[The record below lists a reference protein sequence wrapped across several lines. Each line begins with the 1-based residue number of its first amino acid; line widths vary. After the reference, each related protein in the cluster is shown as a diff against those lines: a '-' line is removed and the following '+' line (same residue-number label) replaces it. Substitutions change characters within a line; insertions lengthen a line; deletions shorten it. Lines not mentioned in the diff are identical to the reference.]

1 VRRTPVERVRL
12 PRAARAV
19 VTCAVLG
26 GLAALG
32 VASYLLSRRGLPDGR
47 QLAVALVLV
56 ALIVVS
62 WLRPLIIFVRRE
74 SEAIHLDEAFLVVM
88 LLVLSPSIAV
98 LGFGAATLV
107 AQGILRRPL
116 VKSSFNA
123 GQVMLSAG
131 AAAAV
136 YAQVAAHRPTPV
148 PIDLLAAVLAA
159 SAFFV
164 VNNASVACI
173 LAATGEQWRQSL
185 LDGMD
190 VRLLLVGGGVVVALP
205 AALVVA
211 AYPWALVVAVLPLFI
226 FRQVLAGHFE
236 ARHDRSR
243 LNGLFDATL
252 DIYQTMGKEEVTD
265 ELLAAA
271 RTLLRCSDATVCEE
285 PTGNDGLVAQL
296 ASVQGAATWLEVT
309 GRSRTEPFDD
319 SDRALLDA
327 LAAVGGGA
335 LRNAT
340 LYQEGRFQRER
351 LAAITSSLG
360 EGVCAVNRTG
370 QLTFMNPAASSML
383 GWDAL
388 SELGDASLLPNL
400 ETGPVAPSFVL
411 APAMRAIAAGET
423 VTSED
428 SRFLRRDGTSLDVA
442 FTASPIESDEGTPIG
457 AVLVFRD
464 VRDQKEMEQ
473 QLTRHAFHDA
483 LTSLPNRRLFL
494 DHLDH
499 ALRRAERSSE
509 RHAVLFAD
517 VDRFKIVND
526 SLGHHAGDSML
537 VAITDRL
544 KEAMRPGD
552 MLARMGGDEF
562 AVLLEAV
569 TSPEDAVEAAQRIL
583 DNLRVPLSLPDGH
596 DVVASLSIGIALSAP
611 GKTRDDLLHDADVAM
626 YRAKGVHGGDR
637 YELFDVEAMG
647 TRSAERLDL
656 ELALR
661 QALERDQLE
670 VYYQPLVRISDRTI
684 VGAEALV
691 RWNHP
696 ERGVLGPAQFIS
708 LAEDTGLIL
717 PLGRLVLEQACR
729 QAKRWREVHDVSLS
743 IGVNLSARQFQQPGL
758 AEEIEEIISLVGV
771 DPAQLCLEITES
783 LAMADVART
792 SEILT
797 QLKALGV
804 RVAIDDFGT
813 GYSALGYLASFPID
827 VVKIDRSFV
836 DGIDVDPVKS
846 AIVSAVFNL
855 SQALGCTTVVEGIET
870 TAELEHLRSLG
881 CTVAQGFLFARPQP
895 ARMLGRLLGK
905 ARTDDGRRRG
915 ALAVARN

>member
-1 VRRTPVERVRL
+1 
-12 PRAARAV
+12 
-19 VTCAVLG
+19 
-26 GLAALG
+26 
-32 VASYLLSRRGLPDGR
+32 
-47 QLAVALVLV
+47 
-56 ALIVVS
+56 
-62 WLRPLIIFVRRE
+62 
-74 SEAIHLDEAFLVVM
+74 
-88 LLVLSPSIAV
+88 
-98 LGFGAATLV
+98 
-107 AQGILRRPL
+107 
-116 VKSSFNA
+116 
-123 GQVMLSAG
+123 
-131 AAAAV
+131 
-136 YAQVAAHRPTPV
+136 
-148 PIDLLAAVLAA
+148 
-159 SAFFV
+159 
-164 VNNASVACI
+164 
-173 LAATGEQWRQSL
+173 
-185 LDGMD
+185 
-190 VRLLLVGGGVVVALP
+190 
-205 AALVVA
+205 
-211 AYPWALVVAVLPLFI
+211 
-226 FRQVLAGHFE
+226 
-236 ARHDRSR
+236 
-243 LNGLFDATL
+243 
-252 DIYQTMGKEEVTD
+252 
-265 ELLAAA
+265 
-271 RTLLRCSDATVCEE
+271 VCEE
-285 PTGNDGLVAQL
+285 PSGADGLAAQL
-296 ASVQGAATWLEVT
+296 AGVPGTTSWLEVT
-309 GRSRTEPFDD
+309 GRSRTEPFDA

-340 LYQEGRFQRER
+340 LYEEGRFQRER

-360 EGVCAVNRTG
+360 EGVCAVNRVG

-400 ETGPVAPSFVL
+400 ESGPVAPSFVL
-411 APAMRAIAAGET
+411 APAMRAIAVGET

-428 SRFLRRDGTSLDVA
+428 SRFLRRDGSSLDVA
-442 FTASPIESDEGTPIG
+442 FTASPIESDGAAVG

-464 VRDQKEMEQ
+464 VRDQKEMEL

-537 VAITDRL
+537 VAITERL
-544 KEAMRPGD
+544 REAMRPGD

-569 TSPEDAVEAAQRIL
+569 TSADDAVAAAQRIL

-611 GKTRDDLLHDADVAM
+611 DKSRDDLLHDADVAM
-626 YRAKGVHGGDR
+626 YRAKSAHGGDHF
-637 YELFDVEAMG
+637 ELFDVEAMG

-670 VYYQPLVRISDRTI
+670 VYYQPLVRVDDRTI

-729 QAKRWREVHDVSLS
+729 QAKRWLEVHGVALA

-758 AEEIEEIISLVGV
+758 AEEIEEIIALVGV

-783 LAMADVART
+783 LAMQDVART
-792 SEILT
+792 SDVLT

-836 DGIDVDPVKS
+836 EGVDADPVKS

-855 SQALGCTTVVEGIET
+855 SQALGCTTVVEGVET
-870 TAELEHLRSLG
+870 SAELEHLRTLG

-895 ARMLGRLLGK
+895 ARIIGRLL
-905 ARTDDGRRRG
+905 AREHRDGPRRRG
-915 ALAVARN
+915 ALAVSRN

>member
-1 VRRTPVERVRL
+1 MSL
-12 PRAARAV
+12 PRAARAAV
-19 VTCAVLG
+19 VCAVLG

-32 VASYLLSRRGLPDGR
+32 VASYQLSIRGLPDGR
-47 QLAVALVLV
+47 HLAVALVLV
-56 ALIVVS
+56 ALVVVS

-88 LLVLSPSIAV
+88 LLVLSPSVAV
-98 LGFGAATLV
+98 VGFGAATLV
-107 AQGILRRPL
+107 SQAILRRPL

-131 AAAAV
+131 AAAGV
-136 YAQVAAHRPTPV
+136 YAELAAHHGGPV

-159 SAFFV
+159 AAFFV
-164 VNNASVACI
+164 VNNLSVACI
-173 LAATGEQWRQSL
+173 LAATGEQWRESL

-205 AALVVA
+205 AALVVS

-252 DIYQTMGKEEVTD
+252 DIYRTMGKEEVT
-265 ELLAAA
+265 EGLLDAA
-271 RTLLRCSDATVCEE
+271 RTLLRCSDATVSDE
-285 PTGNDGLVAQL
+285 PTGADGLVAEL
-296 ASVQGAATWLEVT
+296 SSVPGSTSWLEVT

-370 QLTFMNPAASSML
+370 QLTFMNPAASAML

-388 SELGDASLLPNL
+388 TELGDASLLPNL

-411 APAMRAIAAGET
+411 APAMRAIAAGEI

-442 FTASPIESDEGTPIG
+442 FTASPIESEEGPIG

-499 ALRRAERSSE
+499 ALRRAERSNE

-569 TSPEDAVEAAQRIL
+569 TCAEDAVEAAQRVL

-626 YRAKGVHGGDR
+626 YRAKSMHGGDHF
-637 YELFDVEAMG
+637 ELFDGEAMG

-670 VYYQPLVRISDRTI
+670 VYYQPLVRIDDRTI

-729 QAKRWREVHDVSLS
+729 QAKRWREIYGVALA

-758 AEEIEEIISLVGV
+758 AEEIEEIVALVGV

-783 LAMADVART
+783 LAMQDVART
-792 SEILT
+792 SNVLT

-827 VVKIDRSFV
+827 IVKIDRSFV
-836 DGIDVDPVKS
+836 DGIDIDPVKS

-895 ARMLGRLLGK
+895 ARMLGRLLS
-905 ARTDDGRRRG
+905 REHDGGPRRRG
-915 ALAVARN
+915 ALAISRT